1 MLVPGRSSL
10 SASRQPWRHATPLL
24 LRATQSDSSKTW
36 PPSGEFRKSRVLS
49 RVHCHP
55 ERGTSRRIRT
65 SRVMTLQSRILRL
78 RSQARSAQDDMHFV
92 EGLELTG
99 RCTYFAWNAC
109 SYSERIVLPPL
120 VRQSFTRSSSAL
132 TGCLPNRISSKRSV
146 IVVFS
151 VMPFEASVGE
161 YRPTIGFGT
170 ATA

>member
-1 MLVPGRSSL
+1 MNV
-10 SASRQPWRHATPLL
+10 WRVDNATD
-24 LRATQSDSSKTW
+24 RDKTAI
-36 PPSGEFRKSRVLS
+36 V
-49 RVHCHP
+49 V
-55 ERGTSRRIRT
+55 
-65 SRVMTLQSRILRL
+65 
-78 RSQARSAQDDMHFV
+78 
-92 EGLELTG
+92 TG
-99 RCTYFAWNAC
+99 RALATEITYFAWNAC

-170 ATA
+170 VTAKCSFWA